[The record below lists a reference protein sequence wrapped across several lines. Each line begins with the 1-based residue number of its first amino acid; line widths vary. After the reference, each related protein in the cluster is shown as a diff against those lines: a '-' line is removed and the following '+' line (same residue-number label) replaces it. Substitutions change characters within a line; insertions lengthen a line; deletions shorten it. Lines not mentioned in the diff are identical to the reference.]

1 MELLELYKTLVNP
14 VTVVAY
20 ILGTVTFLITTIVRL
35 STDDRKKSKK
45 NRSILISYYSIE
57 FIYTILALT
66 LVVVICAFAS
76 IPPWLIMVASVMMGL
91 FGSPL
96 IKRFEE
102 KENTIADRLSDTVI
116 NKIDKK
122 VGDSIETR
130 FDRVESEIERTFGST
145 EVPTDQ
151 SAESTAENDEG
162 VEN

>member
-35 STDDRKKSKK
+35 STELRKKSKK
-45 NRSILISYYSIE
+45 DRSILISYYSIE

-122 VGDSIETR
+122 VGD
-130 FDRVESEIERTFGST
+130 RVESEIDSLEAGEAKTF
-145 EVPTDQ
+145 EPK
-151 SAESTAENDEG
+151 ESTTENNEG
-162 VEN
+162 LGI

>member
-20 ILGTVTFLITTIVRL
+20 ILGIVTFLITTIVRL
-35 STDDRKKSKK
+35 STDARKKSKK
-45 NRSILISYYSIE
+45 DRSVLISYYSIE

-130 FDRVESEIERTFGST
+130 FVRVESEMEKTFEGPS
-145 EVPTDQ
+145 EQ
-151 SAESTAENDEG
+151 SNESTTENNEG
-162 VEN
+162 LGI

>member
-35 STDDRKKSKK
+35 TTEPKKKSKK
-45 NRSILISYYSIE
+45 DRSVLISYYSIE

-130 FDRVESEIERTFGST
+130 FDKTFEGPSEQSNEATT
-145 EVPTDQ
+145 ENN
-151 SAESTAENDEG
+151 EELG
-162 VEN
+162 I

>member
-35 STDDRKKSKK
+35 STEPRKKSKK

-122 VGDSIETR
+122 VGD
-130 FDRVESEIERTFGST
+130 RVESEIDSLTTGEARTF
-145 EVPTDQ
+145 EPN
-151 SAESTAENDEG
+151 ESTIENNEG

>member
-35 STDDRKKSKK
+35 STDARKKSKK

-130 FDRVESEIERTFGST
+130 FDRVESEIEETFQ
-145 EVPTDQ
+145 EPAEQ
-151 SAESTAENDEG
+151 SNESTTENDEG
-162 VEN
+162 LGI

>member
-35 STDDRKKSKK
+35 STEPRKKSKK
-45 NRSILISYYSIE
+45 DRSILISYYSIE

-122 VGDSIETR
+122 VGD
-130 FDRVESEIERTFGST
+130 RVESEIDSLGAGEAKTF
-145 EVPTDQ
+145 EPN
-151 SAESTAENDEG
+151 ESTTENNEG
-162 VEN
+162 LGI

>member
-35 STDDRKKSKK
+35 STELRKKSKK
-45 NRSILISYYSIE
+45 DRSILISYYSIE

-122 VGDSIETR
+122 VGD
-130 FDRVESEIERTFGST
+130 RVESEIDSLEAGEAKTF
-145 EVPTDQ
+145 EPN
-151 SAESTAENDEG
+151 ESTTENNEG
-162 VEN
+162 LGI

>member
-35 STDDRKKSKK
+35 STEQRKKSKK
-45 NRSILISYYSIE
+45 DRSILISYYSIE

-116 NKIDKK
+116 NKINKK
-122 VGDSIETR
+122 VG
-130 FDRVESEIERTFGST
+130 DRVESEIDSLEAGEAETF
-145 EVPTDQ
+145 EPN
-151 SAESTAENDEG
+151 ESTTENNEG

>member
-35 STDDRKKSKK
+35 STEPRKKLKK
-45 NRSILISYYSIE
+45 DRSILISYYSIE

-122 VGDSIETR
+122 VGD
-130 FDRVESEIERTFGST
+130 RVESEMEKTFEGPS
-145 EVPTDQ
+145 EQ
-151 SAESTAENDEG
+151 SNESTTENNEG
-162 VEN
+162 LGI

>member
-1 MELLELYKTLVNP
+1 MELLELYKTLINP

-35 STDDRKKSKK
+35 STDVRKKSKK
-45 NRSILISYYSIE
+45 DRSVLISYYSIE

-122 VGDSIETR
+122 VGD
-130 FDRVESEIERTFGST
+130 RVESEIAKTFEGPSEQST
-145 EVPTDQ
+145 EET
-151 SAESTAENDEG
+151 TENNEG
-162 VEN
+162 LGI

>member
-35 STDDRKKSKK
+35 STEPRKKSKK
-45 NRSILISYYSIE
+45 DRSILISYYSIE

-122 VGDSIETR
+122 VGD
-130 FDRVESEIERTFGST
+130 RVESEMERTFEGPS
-145 EVPTDQ
+145 EQ
-151 SAESTAENDEG
+151 FNESTTENNEG
-162 VEN
+162 LGI

>member
-35 STDDRKKSKK
+35 STDARKKSKK
-45 NRSILISYYSIE
+45 NRSVLISYYSIE

-122 VGDSIETR
+122 VGD
-130 FDRVESEIERTFGST
+130 RVESEIDSLEAGEARTFQ
-145 EVPTDQ
+145 EPAEQ
-151 SAESTAENDEG
+151 SNESTTENDEG
-162 VEN
+162 LGI

>member
-35 STDDRKKSKK
+35 STDVAKAQKSARKKSKK

-122 VGDSIETR
+122 VGD
-130 FDRVESEIERTFGST
+130 RVESEIDSLEVGEAKTF
-145 EVPTDQ
+145 EPN
-151 SAESTAENDEG
+151 ESTTENNEG

>member
-35 STDDRKKSKK
+35 STEPRKKSKK
-45 NRSILISYYSIE
+45 DRSILISYYSIE

-122 VGDSIETR
+122 VGD
-130 FDRVESEIERTFGST
+130 RVESEIDSLGTGEAKTFEGPS
-145 EVPTDQ
+145 EQ
-151 SAESTAENDEG
+151 SNESTTENNEG
-162 VEN
+162 LGI

>member
-35 STDDRKKSKK
+35 STDVAKAQKSARKKSKK

-122 VGDSIETR
+122 VGDS
-130 FDRVESEIERTFGST
+130 VESSFDKTFEGPS
-145 EVPTDQ
+145 EQ
-151 SAESTAENDEG
+151 SNESTTENNEG
-162 VEN
+162 LGI

>member
-35 STDDRKKSKK
+35 STDARKKSKK

-122 VGDSIETR
+122 VGD
-130 FDRVESEIERTFGST
+130 RVESEIDSLGAGEAKTFEGPS
-145 EVPTDQ
+145 EQ
-151 SAESTAENDEG
+151 SNESTTENNEG
-162 VEN
+162 LGI

>member
-35 STDDRKKSKK
+35 STDARKKSKK

-122 VGDSIETR
+122 VS
-130 FDRVESEIERTFGST
+130 DRIESEIDSLGAGAAKTFEGPT
-145 EVPTDQ
+145 EQ
-151 SAESTAENDEG
+151 SNETTQENSEG
-162 VEN
+162 GLEN

>member
-20 ILGTVTFLITTIVRL
+20 ILGTVTFLITTVVRL
-35 STDDRKKSKK
+35 STDARKKSKK

-122 VGDSIETR
+122 VGDS
-130 FDRVESEIERTFGST
+130 VESSFDKTFEGPSEQSNEPTT
-145 EVPTDQ
+145 E
-151 SAESTAENDEG
+151 NNEG
-162 VEN
+162 LGI

>member
-35 STDDRKKSKK
+35 STDTRKKSKK

-122 VGDSIETR
+122 VCDS
-130 FDRVESEIERTFGST
+130 VESRLEKTFEGPS
-145 EVPTDQ
+145 EQ
-151 SAESTAENDEG
+151 SNESTTENNEG
-162 VEN
+162 LGI

>member
-20 ILGTVTFLITTIVRL
+20 ILGTVTFLITTVVRL
-35 STDDRKKSKK
+35 STDTRKKSKK
-45 NRSILISYYSIE
+45 DRSILISYYSIE

-66 LVVVICAFAS
+66 LVVVICAVAS

-122 VGDSIETR
+122 VGD
-130 FDRVESEIERTFGST
+130 RVESEIDTLGSVNETT
-145 EVPTDQ
+145 ENNGG
-151 SAESTAENDEG
+151 EEI
-162 VEN
+162 

>member
-35 STDDRKKSKK
+35 STEPRKKSKK
-45 NRSILISYYSIE
+45 DRSILISYYSIE

-122 VGDSIETR
+122 VGD
-130 FDRVESEIERTFGST
+130 RVESEIDSLEAGEAETF
-145 EVPTDQ
+145 EPN
-151 SAESTAENDEG
+151 ESTTENNEG